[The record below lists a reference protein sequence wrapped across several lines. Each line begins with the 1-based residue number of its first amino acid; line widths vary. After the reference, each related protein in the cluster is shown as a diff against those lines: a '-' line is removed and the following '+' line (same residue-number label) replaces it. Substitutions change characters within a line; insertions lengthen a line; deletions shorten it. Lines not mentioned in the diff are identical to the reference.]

1 MLCTGTDAV
10 FGMDALPDRTAMQL
24 KSGSA
29 LMWEHV
35 VPPRWDAVTSA
46 NATSSPH
53 VQAGKPAL
61 SLPWAS
67 RHPSEPGTSVQGGE
81 RPLTHPPHCESAA
94 GLGQEPQ
101 PDILPSLCSLSHAP
115 SRMDPVL
122 PGQKW
127 AGKRVWE
134 EGTEPQQ
141 QLCMAGAGI
150 AAHHPVLPQELMG
163 RKARVGWGLL
173 CQSLP
178 LAPSLTEPREEAGWR
193 LRLHVRPPSRAPAG
207 RSPGSAHGA
216 SSPVHGSQMGRKF
229 L

>member
-1 MLCTGTDAV
+1 MLCKGTDAFLGDGCSAWGGCCNRDGCSARPPCHAAEV
-10 FGMDALPDRTAMQL
+10 RVSSHVGACGAAML
-24 KSGSA
+24 GCC
-29 LMWEHV
+29 
-35 VPPRWDAVTSA
+35 PSA

-53 VQAGKPAL
+53 VQAEKPAL

-67 RHPSEPGTSVQGGE
+67 QHPSEPGTSVQGGE

-101 PDILPSLCSLSHAP
+101 PDILPSLCSLGHAP

-141 QLCMAGAGI
+141 QLRMAGAGT
-150 AAHHPVLPQELMG
+150 AAHHPVLPQELVG
-163 RKARVGWGLL
+163 RKGRVGWGLL

-178 LAPSLTEPREEAGWR
+178 
-193 LRLHVRPPSRAPAG
+193 RPLLS
-207 RSPGSAHGA
+207 
-216 SSPVHGSQMGRKF
+216 
-229 L
+229 